1 MKTPKKPQVVD
12 LETGEIIP
20 FEEIGVSK
28 VNLNRVPR
36 KATDILAEIAPQGE
50 NVKAS
55 QIIGTEII
63 IHAVRPFQGVHG
75 NALFCIFTDATGAM
89 FNTVIGGQIVAPK
102 LWALRNDLPVSF
114 KIIDKEGGS
123 FGHYYDIE

>member
-1 MKTPKKPQVVD
+1 MNSQNSKTVTD

-28 VNLNRVPR
+28 VDLNRVPR
-36 KATDILAEIAPQGE
+36 RAADVLNEIAPQGE

-55 QIIGTEII
+55 DIVGTEII
-63 IHAVRPFQGVHG
+63 VHAMRPFKGDYG
-75 NALFCIFTDATGAM
+75 NALFVIFTDATGAM
-89 FNTVIGGQIVAPK
+89 FNTVIGGQVIAPK
-102 LWALRNDLPVSF
+102 LYALRDDLPVSM
-114 KIIDKEGGS
+114 KIVDKEGGQ